1 MHSLAI
7 GAATDDEQAVLSRQL
22 SVIPEMLATLGT
34 LTTAGQHHTIGK
46 VVMFIEDQ
54 VRHALCRVGRR
65 NQVALAE
72 LMERLKQESERL
84 HPDAA
89 SVSRHATA
97 LMTLI
102 AGVQ

>member
-1 MHSLAI
+1 MHIRAI
-7 GAATDDEQAVLSRQL
+7 GAGTDDEQAVLSRQL

-46 VVMFIEDQ
+46 VVTFIEDQ
-54 VRHALCRVGRR
+54 VRHAISRVGRR
-65 NQVALAE
+65 NQATLAK

-84 HPDAA
+84 HPDPA
-89 SVSRHATA
+89 SVSRHATI

-102 AGVQ
+102 AAVQ